1 MDAKVRKN
9 EEKRAKEWDDRR
21 DKQFDALKKGME
33 DILAEMVRRNRAEI
47 VAQALRALTDPT
59 QKQMLQEKLVAMVL
73 AL

>member
-73 AL
+73 AI

>member
-33 DILAEMVRRNRAEI
+33 DILTEMARRNRAEI

-73 AL
+73 AI